1 MKLVQEYPILGSS
14 ANPEKLSLTIKS
26 VGLMLI
32 PLIVIVSKG
41 FGFEI
46 LEADLIKLLEVIL
59 LFIGG
64 VGTIIGLGRKYINS
78 YRK

>member
-14 ANPEKLSLTIKS
+14 ADPEKLSLTIKS
-26 VGLMLI
+26 IGLMLI
-32 PLIVIVSKG
+32 PLIVMVSKG
-41 FGFEI
+41 FGLGI
-46 LEADLIKLLEVIL
+46 LEADLTQLLEIIVLI
-59 LFIGG
+59 IGG